1 VGHAQELLEHS
12 DCFHGRYSDF
22 RPLAASQSV
31 SALYYQFTSTL
42 RGGHL
47 LEAISNSIAID
58 ELGESHP
65 RSAILHLQSASVSGL
80 LLPQWLRRSRQR
92 DSWQSSFV
100 FISMTIVT

>member
-1 VGHAQELLEHS
+1 MRKNYWSTVIASMGGLLWI
-12 DCFHGRYSDF
+12 
-22 RPLAASQSV
+22 LASGGLASV

-42 RGGHL
+42 RVDIIGGYFC
-47 LEAISNSIAID
+47 SIAID

-80 LLPQWLRRSRQR
+80 LLPQGLSPIRKSRQR
-92 DSWQSSFV
+92 HSWQSSFV